1 MKFPENFL
9 WGGATAANQCE
20 GAYREDGK
28 GISTN
33 DVQTCG
39 GHNKHKVEIPGLP
52 EKYRKYM
59 QNMRTLTY
67 KDPSGNPG
75 AAISFKASTYPDEG
89 KPCILED
96 EYYPGHKAI
105 DFYHHYKEDIALC
118 AEMGFKCYRMSIA
131 WTRIFPT
138 GLEDEPN
145 EKGLKF
151 YDDVFDECLKYGI
164 EPVVTMSHYEM
175 PLELSIRYNGWS
187 DRRTIDCF
195 MKYAKVIFE
204 RYKNKVKY
212 WMTFNEINSI
222 VHGGFVNAGVFSK
235 DERLLENASY
245 YMMLASAMT
254 VIYAHSNYPQF
265 KVGCMISQHPVY
277 AATCKPE
284 DNMKALKQADLHD
297 NYWSDVMLRG
307 YIPEYKY
314 KDLARKDIKLPIL
327 QGDMEILSEGT
338 CDFIGISYY
347 QTSTAAESEENMKKT
362 SGNMTMTLENPYLKT
377 SAWGWQIDP
386 VGFRFCL
393 NQLYDRYHKPIFVA
407 ENGLGAKD
415 ELINGCVKDEYRIEY
430 FREHI
435 SEMEKAINYDGVDV
449 IGYTPWGCIDLVS
462 CSTGQIS
469 KRYGFI
475 YVDAD
480 DLGNGTFERYRKDS
494 FYWYKKVIESN
505 GEIL

>member
-1 MKFPENFL
+1 
-9 WGGATAANQCE
+9 
-20 GAYREDGK
+20 
-28 GISTN
+28 
-33 DVQTCG
+33 
-39 GHNKHKVEIPGLP
+39 
-52 EKYRKYM
+52 
-59 QNMRTLTY
+59 
-67 KDPSGNPG
+67 
-75 AAISFKASTYPDEG
+75 
-89 KPCILED
+89 
-96 EYYPGHKAI
+96 
-105 DFYHHYKEDIALC
+105 
-118 AEMGFKCYRMSIA
+118 
-131 WTRIFPT
+131 
-138 GLEDEPN
+138 
-145 EKGLKF
+145 
-151 YDDVFDECLKYGI
+151 
-164 EPVVTMSHYEM
+164 M